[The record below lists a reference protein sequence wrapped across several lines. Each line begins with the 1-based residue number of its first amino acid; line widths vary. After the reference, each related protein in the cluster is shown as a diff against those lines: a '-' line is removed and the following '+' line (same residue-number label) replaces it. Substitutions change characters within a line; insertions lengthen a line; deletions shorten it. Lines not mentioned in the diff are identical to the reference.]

1 VGISLILKTEQ
12 NKTTLS
18 FLFINFEISHIA
30 WYGLPLFIAM
40 NVKPCISFT
49 ILIKKNDVIEEI
61 SFKFLFKCLRAHKD
75 NNNNNNNNNNNTSV
89 LIQEKKISN
98 VSFVM
103 VTVYGFV
110 VMLSTT

>member
-1 VGISLILKTEQ
+1 MGISLILKTEQ

-75 NNNNNNNNNNNTSV
+75 NNNNNNNTSV
-89 LIQEKKISN
+89 LIQEKKICN
-98 VSFVM
+98 FSFVM